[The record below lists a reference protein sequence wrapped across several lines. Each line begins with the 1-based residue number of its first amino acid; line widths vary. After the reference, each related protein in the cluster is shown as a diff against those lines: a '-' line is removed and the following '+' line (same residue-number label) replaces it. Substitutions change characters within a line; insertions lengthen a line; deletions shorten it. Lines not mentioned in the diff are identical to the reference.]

1 MGIRPDFIT
10 VLDMPLRVY
19 SFETYSTVYLEKGD
33 KRLGNV
39 SKTERD
45 GVWQTEA
52 GFAGTHRECVEQLV
66 RRHRISNPG
75 QVQGPDSP
83 PATHRKQ
90 EMTVLGEKIWLYAFL
105 QTPNLAVWADAG
117 PALGILEPAGEQWQR
132 CGKLDE
138 PQSLED
144 CLEGM
149 VRDYHEATA
158 AQGVTCV

>member
-1 MGIRPDFIT
+1 MGIRPEIHQ
-10 VLDMPLRVY
+10 VLDTEVR
-19 SFETYSTVYLEKGD
+19 TYGYPGYLTVWIGD

-39 SKTERD
+39 SKTGQPDE
-45 GVWQTEA
+45 WQLES
-52 GFAGTHRECVEQLV
+52 GFVGSRQACLEQLV

-75 QVQGPDSP
+75 QVQTSDSP
-83 PATHRKQ
+83 PVTHRKQ
-90 EMTVLGEKIWLYAFL
+90 EMAVLGEKIWLYAFM

-158 AQGVTCV
+158 AQGVSCV